1 MQKYETMVILNNN
14 LDEEARKAQLESLL
28 DILKSNGAT
37 VTNVNE
43 WGTREFA
50 YEIDKETRGYYVVVD
65 FEAENPAVNA
75 EFVRLCE
82 INTNVVREIII
93 AKP

>member
-1 MQKYETMVILNNN
+1 MQKYETMVILSNN
-14 LDEEARKAQLESLL
+14 LEEEARKALLESLL

-37 VTNVNE
+37 VSNVNE

-65 FEAENPAVNA
+65 FETDNSSVNA

-82 INTNVVREIII
+82 INPNVIRQIVI